1 MDFPFDL
8 QELPAFAAIGSVG
21 LSALEDSGEP
31 GLGRGFALEGT
42 QVGKVGLV
50 WVKCKLLGG
59 GG

>member
-42 QVGKVGLV
+42 QVGKVGV
-50 WVKCKLLGG
+50 GEV
-59 GG
+59 